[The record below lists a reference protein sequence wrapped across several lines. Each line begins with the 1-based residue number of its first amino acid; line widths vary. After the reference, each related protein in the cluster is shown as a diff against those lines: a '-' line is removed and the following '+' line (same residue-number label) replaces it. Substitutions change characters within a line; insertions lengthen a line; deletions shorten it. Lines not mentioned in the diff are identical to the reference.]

1 MSQWTAFSSAGG
13 WPDPD
18 SLEIGNGV
26 LDGGNSDSS
35 GFTPDQRKTLFS
47 WWCVTAAPLILGTD
61 LTSNTDSY
69 DYSLLHNGEV
79 IAIDQAGVQAAPV
92 VDYLNSNSSGSQPET
107 WRAKEA
113 DNSFTVLVTNPSAS
127 TQTGTISWSLF
138 GIPGPVMVR
147 DLWSGS
153 NLIGMPNKDG
163 GYQIPGPSPFNLTAY
178 QSELVKI
185 TPMIPV
191 TQYLVNGPNSSLL
204 GSAVYG
210 QANTC
215 TDGTKAGYI
224 GNGGSV
230 VFGNVYAAKAGT
242 YNLSILYFTDPDRP
256 GTISVNNAAPVTV
269 TFPSTGSFSTLGSIT
284 QPVVLNAGN
293 NTITI
298 SAPAGSYG
306 PDIDSITVETST
318 TQYLADGAQFNGKG
332 IAIVASPEGT
342 DGKKLTV
349 SQGGRYAVTFD
360 VSAVN
365 GGVHS
370 VLILYLS
377 GSPASASVKANSS
390 KARAVNFPST
400 SGNPGDS
407 SVVGVANVDLEL
419 LPGSNTV
426 TISSITGDTAPD
438 LDSIIVVE

>member
-1 MSQWTAFSSAGG
+1 
-13 WPDPD
+13 
-18 SLEIGNGV
+18 
-26 LDGGNSDSS
+26 
-35 GFTPDQRKTLFS
+35 
-47 WWCVTAAPLILGTD
+47 
-61 LTSNTDSY
+61 
-69 DYSLLHNGEV
+69 
-79 IAIDQAGVQAAPV
+79 

-107 WRAKEA
+107 WRAKET
-113 DNSFTVLVTNPSAS
+113 DSSFTVLVTNPSAT
-127 TQTGTISWSLF
+127 TQTGTTSWSLF

-147 DLWSGS
+147 DLWSGA
-153 NLIGMPNKDG
+153 NLIGTPNKDG
-163 GYQIPGPSPFNLTAY
+163 GYQIPGPSPFSLTAY
-178 QSELVKI
+178 QSRLLKV
-185 TPMIPV
+185 TPMVPV
-191 TQYLVNGPNSSLL
+191 TQYLVDGPDANLL

-224 GNGGSV
+224 GNGGSIA
-230 VFGNVYAAKAGT
+230 FRNVYAAKAGT

-269 TFPSTGSFSTLGSIT
+269 TFPSTGSFSTLGAIT

-293 NTITI
+293 STITI

-306 PDIDSITVETST
+306 PDIDSITVEATT
-318 TQYLADGAQFNGKG
+318 TQYLADAAQFNGKN

-349 SQGGRYAVTFD
+349 SQGGHYAVTFD
-360 VSAVN
+360 VSVVN
-365 GGVHS
+365 GGVHT

-377 GSPASASVKANSS
+377 GSPASANVKANSS

-400 SGNPGDS
+400 SGNPGNS
-407 SVVGVANVDLEL
+407 TVVGVANLNLEL
-419 LPGSNTV
+419 LPGSNTI
-426 TISSITGDTAPD
+426 TISSISGETAPD